1 MNKKELTERV
11 TGVLRDNDIKK
22 PVRTQRHVFH
32 ITDDVGNT
40 ADFVVKSNDKKVIY
54 TRDDVAV
61 IVDTC
66 LAVITDSLKRGEELN
81 IRGFGVLGL
90 HKRAPRRAK
99 IPGTEDWVEV
109 EGRYVPKF
117 YFGNDLRMAA
127 RVYELSL
134 DEKYANI
141 DELDI
146 EYFED
151 GEDD

>member
-1 MNKKELTERV
+1 M
-11 TGVLRDNDIKK
+11 
-22 PVRTQRHVFH
+22 
-32 ITDDVGNT
+32 
-40 ADFVVKSNDKKVIY
+40 
-54 TRDDVAV
+54 

-146 EYFED
+146 EDFED

>member
-1 MNKKELTERV
+1 MNKKELTDRV

-22 PVRTQRHVFH
+22 PVRTPKHVFH
-32 ITDDVGNT
+32 ITDDDGNT
-40 ADFVVKSNDKKVIY
+40 ADFVVKNHDKKVIY

-61 IVDTC
+61 IIDTC

-109 EGRYVPKF
+109 DGRYVPKF

-127 RVYELSL
+127 RIYELSL
-134 DEKYANI
+134 DEKYANMDEFDI
-141 DELDI
+141 DDI
-146 EYFED
+146 ED